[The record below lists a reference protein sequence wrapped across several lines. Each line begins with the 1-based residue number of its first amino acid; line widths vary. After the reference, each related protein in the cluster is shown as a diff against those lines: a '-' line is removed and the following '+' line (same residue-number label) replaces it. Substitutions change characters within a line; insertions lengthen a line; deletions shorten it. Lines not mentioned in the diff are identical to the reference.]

1 MMPNIIVFALATI
14 CIEFANDVSSYE
26 P

>member
-1 MMPNIIVFALATI
+1 MPNIIVFALATI